1 VKEVD
6 EATMRALG
14 YAKSLRPIEVRA
26 VHVGSGE
33 EARLVAAAW
42 EERHLTTPLEIIS
55 GDPHELIDPI
65 RSYVRGMNVAED
77 EVISVVMPEV
87 YEGTGRREMVRQ
99 RRALLLKAALLF
111 ERRVVVTDVP
121 VLATESRPAPRG
133 PIIPTRVIALVLVS
147 AVHNATLR
155 ALEYARSLSPTEL
168 RAVTFNVDHD
178 ETMRVLNEWANFVD
192 DVPLEAVDS
201 PYREVTRPLIKYAR
215 QLHAETPD
223 SVVSVIVP
231 EFVVRRWWHQF
242 LHNQTALGIKYALI
256 FEPGIVVTSVPYHL
270 D

>member
-1 VKEVD
+1 
-6 EATMRALG
+6 
-14 YAKSLRPIEVRA
+14 
-26 VHVGSGE
+26 VGSGE
-33 EARLVAAAW
+33 EARLVSAAW
-42 EERHLTTPLEIIS
+42 EERRLPTPLEVIP
-55 GDPHELIDPI
+55 GNARDLIDPI
-65 RSYVRGMNVAED
+65 RSYVRAMNVAED
-77 EVISVVMPEV
+77 EVITVVMPEV
-87 YEGTGRREMVRQ
+87 YENKGRREFVRR
-99 RRALLLKAALLF
+99 RRALLLKAGLLF

-121 VLATESRPAPRG
+121 VLAEENTVTSGRPIVPAR
-133 PIIPTRVIALVLVS
+133 TIAIVLVS

-178 ETMRVLNEWANFVD
+178 ETMRVVNEWAGSVA
-192 DVPLEAVDS
+192 DVPLEAIDS
-201 PYREVTRPLIKYAR
+201 PYREVTRPLVKYAR
-215 QLHAETPD
+215 QLHAASPD